1 MMEFLVLYETGLSNK
16 KVIHNGY
23 STHWKQ
29 TRSLDKKQHDLLY
42 IILYTRIQL
51 SLLSYVGK
59 CSDSCSEWWP

>member
-29 TRSLDKKQHDLLY
+29 TRSLDKKQKHLLY
-42 IILYTRIQL
+42 IILYTRIQ
-51 SLLSYVGK
+51 
-59 CSDSCSEWWP
+59 